1 MSRDCSKLSRRNSGK
16 NLKFEE
22 IENMPVNVS
31 SIREPSV
38 NRMSIDYQSRAPL
51 NTIQD
56 PVQNPSKFDYEL
68 GLKSSKVY
76 RTPTKP
82 KVKYTE
88 SAMKTPEKQGG
99 LGRNRYGWGQD
110 SRDEGRIGNG
120 NTPKACKITR
130 AASCFTEGNS
140 THTTPTKS
148 VGKPPS
154 VGLVYGGSSRPPVNG
169 GVRTGNFTALSKGIP
184 VAFNACAPVNTV
196 DVPHFDLREDPS
208 FWMDH
213 NVQVLIRIRPLNGM
227 EISSQGYSRCLK
239 QESAQSL
246 TWVAQPEAR
255 FTFDHVACETIDQ
268 EALFKTVGQPM
279 VENCLSGYNSCMFAY
294 GQTGSGKT
302 HTMLG
307 EVNDLEIKPSPNRG
321 MTPRIFEFLFARII
335 AEEESRK
342 DERLEYNCKCS
353 FLEIY
358 NEQITDLLDPSS
370 TNLQLREDVK
380 KGVYVENLTEY
391 EVHCVG
397 DILKLLSQGSANRRV
412 AATNMNRE
420 SSRSHSVFTCVIES
434 RWEKDSTSNLR
445 FARLNLVDLAGSER
459 QKTSGAEGERL
470 KEAANINKSLSTL
483 GHVIMVLVD
492 GANSRTRHVPY
503 RDSRLTFLLQD
514 SLGGN
519 SKTMIIANVSPS
531 ISSATETLNTLK
543 FAQRA
548 KLIQNNAV
556 INEDASGDV
565 VALQH
570 QIRLLKEELAILKR
584 QNTSRSLTFSSKDE
598 NCSNASSYGDDDK
611 VLRVSCNQLK
621 SLESSLNGALRREK
635 STENCIKQLEAE
647 IEQLN
652 CLVRQREEENR
663 CTKMMLKFREDKIQK
678 MESVFSGMIS
688 ADSYLIEENN
698 TLTEEIKILRA
709 KVDKNPEVTRFAVEN
724 IRLLEQLK
732 RFQDF
737 YKEGEREMLMAEV
750 SELRD
755 QLALLLDEHN
765 HMNLSTEKEAA
776 EDKKRIDS
784 LQSEVLIKNQ
794 EELEKC
800 RDNLNSCLEKN
811 AKLCRDISDLNALLE
826 RQKSSLN
833 DQDGD
838 VEVSKESVSKCSSI
852 EDTVQEKEEIFR
864 KYPEEIVSLHLE
876 LEFLKSILEEERL
889 IHRET
894 GEKVS
899 SITKAYETSILKQNE
914 TRQELTLLREKCE
927 EKDRNF
933 DGLSEEFDFL
943 TKKMEEVLTVG
954 HNALDDAS
962 NFIGHG
968 KETRVFENLQT
979 IARKIS
985 EKELRIDELNTC
997 LEYAKVRGN
1006 EMEIMLRSL
1015 RGAILVMSE
1024 AHQKDCVRKD
1034 EEIDRLLSEL
1044 NEKNSLIILMEEQ
1057 RKLYE
1062 VELMDA
1068 KTNAAQ
1074 QDVESCC
1081 YLDKF
1086 AEIQDNIKEANL
1098 MINKLVSEN
1107 EAMKMEI
1114 SHQNEVIN
1122 DKDEKL
1128 RCSEA
1133 AKNIDLE
1140 NEKVHMSNVFE
1151 KIKEEL
1157 IISYV
1162 DMQLKDWI
1170 LLEKDAEVGL
1180 LLEEKELYEVQLM
1193 DAMKNATQQA
1203 LESCCYLDK
1212 FEETQH
1218 QIKEADYMINK
1229 LVNENEAT
1237 KIEIN
1242 ELKDSNSVI
1251 EKQVEE
1257 KDEELRCL
1265 EEKLVTDLSA
1275 KDIELF
1281 MMSSILEQVASKY
1294 NDFETDKVRMSK
1306 VFERFKEEAIVSYV
1320 DLHFEN
1326 FILLEKYTEN
1336 NDAELR
1342 LHKEENEKLVK
1353 VIKSQ
1358 KDEVEGF
1365 DACFETLEYER
1376 HENIVK
1382 SVVLEAYLTEIFED
1396 ALNAKRSAEEQLA
1409 KTEFDRNNLIESLK
1423 RDLESVTCERDDLHA
1438 ELRLHKEENEKLV
1451 KIIKNQKDEVER
1463 FDACF
1468 EALEYERQENIVKS
1482 VVLEAHL
1489 IENIED
1495 ALNAKRSVEEQLA
1508 KTAFDRNNLIESL
1521 KRDLESVTCE
1531 RDDLHAEFLKAKQFY
1546 EVQLLDAMK
1555 NTTQQAVESCCYLDK
1570 FEETQ
1575 RKIKEADYMINK
1587 LVNENEAMKIEINEL
1602 KDSYSVLEKQLNE
1615 KHEDLRSLEERL
1627 VTDLSAKDMEL
1638 FMMSSKLEHV
1648 ASENYD
1654 LEKDKVNM
1662 SNVFDKFKEEAI
1674 ISYVEKYTE
1683 TCILQNEVDMR
1694 DEDLKLQLENKGAEI
1709 RLHKEEN
1716 EKLVKI
1722 IENQKD
1728 EVEGFYA
1735 FFESLE
1741 YERHENIVK
1750 SVVLEAQLTENI
1762 EDGNNLIESLK
1773 RDLENVTRER
1783 DDLHAEFLNAKQ
1795 LYETEL
1801 KEADLTIN
1809 KLVTENEAMETG
1821 IIHLN
1826 EVINAKEIELFIAL
1840 SRLEQ
1845 VASDN
1850 NDLEVEK
1857 VNVYSGFE
1865 KFKEETTISY
1875 LDLQMACETRKYYE
1889 DEKLKLYEKS
1899 VEELESTVNLLE
1911 NQVDRVRGDAESQ
1924 RLKKE
1929 ELEQEV
1935 QEIHQQKE
1943 LLIAENETFKIE
1955 NVDYK
1960 IKLIELEDEVNKL
1973 LIQQDLQQHI
1983 LPLAKI
1989 TEENNMLKAR
1999 NDENNDTLRK
2009 AEALV
2014 ALVKEDLANYRA
2026 SKSLLTA
2033 QTPASSH

>member
-1 MSRDCSKLSRRNSGK
+1 MSRDCSKLSRQNSGK

-732 RFQDF
+732 RFQVF
-737 YKEGEREMLMAEV
+737 HEEGERETLLAEV

-765 HMNLSTEKEAA
+765 QMNLSTEKEAA

-784 LQSEVLIKNQ
+784 LQSEVLLNSQ

-852 EDTVQEKEEIFR
+852 EDQSSHTVQEKEEIFR

-954 HNALDDAS
+954 YNALDDAS

-997 LEYAKVRGN
+997 LEDAKVRGN
-1006 EMEIMLRSL
+1006 EMETMLRSL

-1086 AEIQDNIKEANL
+1086 AEIQHNVKEANL

-1133 AKNIDLE
+1133 AKKIDLE
-1140 NEKVHMSNVFE
+1140 NEKVHMSNAFE

-1170 LLEKDAEVGL
+1170 LLEKDVEVGL

-1251 EKQVEE
+1251 EKQLDE

-1326 FILLEKYTEN
+1326 FILLEKHTEN

-1353 VIKSQ
+1353 IIKSQ

-1365 DACFETLEYER
+1365 DACFEALEYER

-1382 SVVLEAYLTEIFED
+1382 SVVLEAHLTESIKD
-1396 ALNAKRSAEEQLA
+1396 VLNAKRSAEEQLA
-1409 KTEFDRNNLIESLK
+1409 KT
-1423 RDLESVTCERDDLHA
+1423 
-1438 ELRLHKEENEKLV
+1438 
-1451 KIIKNQKDEVER
+1451 
-1463 FDACF
+1463 
-1468 EALEYERQENIVKS
+1468 
-1482 VVLEAHL
+1482 
-1489 IENIED
+1489 
-1495 ALNAKRSVEEQLA
+1495 
-1508 KTAFDRNNLIESL
+1508 AFDRNKLIESL

-1531 RDDLHAEFLKAKQFY
+1531 RDDLHAEFHKAKQFY

-1555 NTTQQAVESCCYLDK
+1555 NTTQQALESCCYRDK

-1615 KHEDLRSLEERL
+1615 KHEDLRSLEEKL

-1654 LEKDKVNM
+1654 LEKDKVSM
-1662 SNVFDKFKEEAI
+1662 SNVFNKFKEEAI

-1728 EVEGFYA
+1728 EVERFDA

-1773 RDLENVTRER
+1773 RDLENVTCER

-1826 EVINAKEIELFIAL
+1826 EVINAKEIELFIVL

-1865 KFKEETTISY
+1865 KFKEEITISY
-1875 LDLQMACETRKYYE
+1875 LDLQMACETRKYYD

-1943 LLIAENETFKIE
+1943 LLIAENETFKTE
-1955 NVDYK
+1955 NADYK
-1960 IKLIELEDEVNKL
+1960 IKVIELEDEVNKL

-2033 QTPASSH
+2033 QTPASQM

>member
-31 SIREPSV
+31 SIREPLV

-82 KVKYTE
+82 KAKYTE

-130 AASCFTEGNS
+130 AASCLTEGNS

-570 QIRLLKEELAILKR
+570 QIRLLKELAILKR

-598 NCSNASSYGDDDK
+598 NCSNASSYEDDDK

-698 TLTEEIKILRA
+698 ILTEEIKILRA

-737 YKEGEREMLMAEV
+737 YKEGEREILLAEV

-776 EDKKRIDS
+776 EDKKRIDY
-784 LQSEVLIKNQ
+784 LQSELIKSQ

-852 EDTVQEKEEIFR
+852 EDQSSHTVQEKEEIFR

-997 LEYAKVRGN
+997 LEDAKVRGN
-1006 EMEIMLRSL
+1006 EMETMLRSL

-1034 EEIDRLLSEL
+1034 EEIDRFLSEL
-1044 NEKNSLIILMEEQ
+1044 NEKNSIIILMEEQ

-1086 AEIQDNIKEANL
+1086 AEIQHNIKEANL

-1128 RCSEA
+1128 CSEA

-1140 NEKVHMSNVFE
+1140 NAKVHMSDVFE

-1162 DMQLKDWI
+1162 DMHVKDWI

-1193 DAMKNATQQA
+1193 DVMKNATQQA

-1229 LVNENEAT
+1229 LVNEDEAT
-1237 KIEIN
+1237 QIAIN

-1251 EKQVEE
+1251 KKQLDE

-1294 NDFETDKVRMSK
+1294 NDFEKDKVRMSK
-1306 VFERFKEEAIVSYV
+1306 VFERFKEEAIISYV

-1342 LHKEENEKLVK
+1342 LHKEENEKLVNI
-1353 VIKSQ
+1353 IKNQ

-1376 HENIVK
+1376 
-1382 SVVLEAYLTEIFED
+1382 Y
-1396 ALNAKRSAEEQLA
+1396 
-1409 KTEFDRNNLIESLK
+1409 
-1423 RDLESVTCERDDLHA
+1423 
-1438 ELRLHKEENEKLV
+1438 
-1451 KIIKNQKDEVER
+1451 
-1463 FDACF
+1463 
-1468 EALEYERQENIVKS
+1468 ENIVKS

-1489 IENIED
+1489 TEIFED

-1508 KTAFDRNNLIESL
+1508 KTAFDMNNLIESL
-1521 KRDLESVTCE
+1521 KRDIESVTCE

-1546 EVQLLDAMK
+1546 EDHLLDAMK
-1555 NTTQQAVESCCYLDK
+1555 NTTQQALESCCYLDK

-1615 KHEDLRSLEERL
+1615 KHEDLSSLEEKL

-1654 LEKDKVNM
+1654 LEKDKVSM
-1662 SNVFDKFKEEAI
+1662 CTVFDKFKEEAI

-1683 TCILQNEVDMR
+1683 TCILQNEVEMR
-1694 DEDLKLQLENKGAEI
+1694 DEDLKLQLEIKGAEI

-1728 EVEGFYA
+1728 EVEGFEA

-1741 YERHENIVK
+1741 YERHENFVK
-1750 SVVLEAQLTENI
+1750 SVVLEAQLIENI

-1773 RDLENVTRER
+1773 RDLENVTCER

-1821 IIHLN
+1821 IIYLN
-1826 EVINAKEIELFIAL
+1826 EVINAKEIELFIVL

-1875 LDLQMACETRKYYE
+1875 LDLQMACETRKYYD

-1911 NQVDRVRGDAESQ
+1911 KQVDLVRGDAESQ

-1943 LLIAENETFKIE
+1943 LLITENETFKTE
-1955 NVDYK
+1955 NADYK
-1960 IKLIELEDEVNKL
+1960 IKVIELEDEVNKL

-1999 NDENNDTLRK
+1999 NDENNETLRK

-2026 SKSLLTA
+2026 SKSSLMA
-2033 QTPASSH
+2033 QTPASHEKETDKCTNIMDHAE